1 MAMAG
6 GTRAVLDAV
15 QRRLDADPERV
26 LPTLQLLADPD
37 ALAADADEETIALAR
52 TLNHHR
58 VVATLREL
66 RARSLSTAEVA
77 QLLGGVSRQA
87 VSLRV
92 SNGRL
97 MAIEIS
103 GRSYFPDWQ
112 FGPAGVLGGLPRVI
126 AELTAA
132 GHNTFTA
139 DGLMRAP
146 LAEEGE
152 RNPADLLADGDVERV
167 LHYVRAAGF

>member
-1 MAMAG
+1 VVAG
-6 GTRAVLDAV
+6 GTRAVLAAV
-15 QRRLDADPERV
+15 QRRLDADPQRV

-37 ALAADADEETIALAR
+37 ALATDTDTDTIALAR

-58 VVATLREL
+58 VVAALREL
-66 RARSLSTAEVA
+66 RANALSTAEVA

-92 SNGRL
+92 ANRRL

-103 GRSYFPDWQ
+103 GRSHFPDWQ
-112 FGPAGVLGGLPRVI
+112 FGPAGVLDGLPRVI
-126 AELTAA
+126 AELVTA

-146 LAEEGE
+146 LPEEGD
-152 RNPADLLADGDVERV
+152 RSPADLLAVGDVERV
-167 LHYVRAAGF
+167 LHYIRAAGF